1 MLSNEE
7 SVETKLKRIAE
18 KARKDPK
25 CQFTSLFHLMN
36 LDLLWGCF
44 WELKKCKASGI
55 DQVTKDTYAEN
66 LMGNLDDLIGRL
78 HRMAYI
84 PQPVL
89 RVYIPKPGSDK
100 MRPLGIPALEDKL
113 VQSGLSKILKAIYE
127 QDFIE
132 DSYGF
137 RPNRGCHDALRTLS
151 QTIEH
156 KGTEYVVEA
165 DIKGFFDNVDQDQ
178 LMDFLAYRVADKRIL
193 RYVKRFLKAG
203 IQEDGAFRAS
213 ERGTPQGG
221 VISPLL
227 ANLYL
232 HYTLDL
238 WFQCRFL
245 KTCTGTARFIRY
257 ADDFVVCFK
266 QEADAK
272 RFRIEMEQ
280 RLNQFGLEIAIEKT
294 KILEFGPQARKRA
307 KQKGEKKAETFDFL
321 GFTHYCTTS
330 RSGKMFRVGRKSISK
345 RITIK
350 LKLFKQ
356 WIRSNRT
363 LPTAEIME
371 TTANKLRGHYA
382 YYGVTGNYKS
392 INNYAYKVRMTLYKW
407 LGRRGKR
414 GSLNFKKFGLLL
426 QRFPLPTPRILVN
439 LW

>member
-36 LDLLWGCF
+36 FDLLWGCF

-137 RPNRGCHDALRTLS
+137 RPNRGCHDALRTLN

-178 LMDFLAYRVADKRIL
+178 LMEFLAYRIADKRIL

-238 WFQCRFL
+238 WFQWRFL

-294 KILEFGPQARKRA
+294 KILEFGPQAQKRA

-392 INNYAYKVRMTLYKW
+392 INNYAYEVRRILFKW